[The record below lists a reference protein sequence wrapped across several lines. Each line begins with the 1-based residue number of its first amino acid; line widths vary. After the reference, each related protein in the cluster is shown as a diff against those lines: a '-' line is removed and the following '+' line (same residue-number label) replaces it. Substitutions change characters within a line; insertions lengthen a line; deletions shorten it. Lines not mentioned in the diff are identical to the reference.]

1 MKNGIT
7 KYIETYGDL
16 SFKDKEFTEID
27 AAIFSMISYINFEE
41 VVSFK
46 KEKISIELAAFLI
59 RNRIKNKDIAM
70 RGKFNKDV
78 YQMFD
83 LMAQCNRYKNIQ
95 LYGYEYK
102 TGFSEQFGAISLILD
117 DGTTVIS
124 FEGTDEKLAGWRE
137 DAELAYK
144 FPVVAE
150 EDAFRYFKRNV
161 GLFTKKVIV
170 LGHSKGGH
178 LALVTSMYADIVRRN
193 KIVGIYS
200 FDGPGLMKEQIESEK
215 YMKIESKYVH
225 IVPNY
230 SVIGL
235 LLRNK
240 KYEVVKSL
248 KFDVNAH
255 FCFNWV
261 IDDNHFVRTSLS
273 GVSKKLDKSISL
285 WLDSHDPEQRE
296 RIVNNVFNYL
306 QDAGIENVPDMKKIN
321 TIVSLV
327 KNNKKL
333 DKETKEWLLNFVEFN
348 LQYMMK
354 KE

>member
-1 MKNGIT
+1 
-7 KYIETYGDL
+7 
-16 SFKDKEFTEID
+16 
-27 AAIFSMISYINFEE
+27 
-41 VVSFK
+41 
-46 KEKISIELAAFLI
+46 
-59 RNRIKNKDIAM
+59 
-70 RGKFNKDV
+70 
-78 YQMFD
+78 
-83 LMAQCNRYKNIQ
+83 
-95 LYGYEYK
+95 
-102 TGFSEQFGAISLILD
+102 
-117 DGTTVIS
+117 
-124 FEGTDEKLAGWRE
+124 
-137 DAELAYK
+137 
-144 FPVVAE
+144 
-150 EDAFRYFKRNV
+150 
-161 GLFTKKVIV
+161 
-170 LGHSKGGH
+170 
-178 LALVTSMYADIVRRN
+178 
-193 KIVGIYS
+193 
-200 FDGPGLMKEQIESEK
+200 MKEQIESEK

-333 DKETKEWLLNFVEFN
+333 DKETKELLLNFVEFN